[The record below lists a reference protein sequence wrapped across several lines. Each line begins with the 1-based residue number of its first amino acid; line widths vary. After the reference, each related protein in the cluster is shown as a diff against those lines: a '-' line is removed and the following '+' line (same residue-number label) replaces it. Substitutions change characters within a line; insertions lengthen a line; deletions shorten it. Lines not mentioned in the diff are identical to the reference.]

1 MMFRIRKSRA
11 AFQRWYKYYI
21 KDAEV
26 VIRTYKETSLFYA
39 GREDLYHEAISI
51 LNQYESL
58 KLSLTLIENRVLH
71 EHLIGKV
78 TFPDMA
84 DSYLNQT
91 IDMIYKKWTLI
102 CFPDEN
108 IYRKKITPKKLGKIL
123 RELRVKKR
131 YSIPAVAEQL
141 RINESTLRNYEL
153 GNRLPRIDILYAL
166 AETYKT
172 SVDEIIK
179 KVLK

>member
-58 KLSLTLIENRVLH
+58 KLSLTVIENSFTRTSNW
-71 EHLIGKV
+71 ER
-78 TFPDMA
+78 
-84 DSYLNQT
+84 
-91 IDMIYKKWTLI
+91 
-102 CFPDEN
+102 N
-108 IYRKKITPKKLGKIL
+108 IY
-123 RELRVKKR
+123 
-131 YSIPAVAEQL
+131 
-141 RINESTLRNYEL
+141 
-153 GNRLPRIDILYAL
+153 
-166 AETYKT
+166 
-172 SVDEIIK
+172 
-179 KVLK
+179 